1 MSKRGG
7 NIMDLGVK
15 LQELRKTKGISQQEL
30 ADKLNVSRQSVS
42 KWELND
48 SVPEISKIVLISEI
62 YSISL
67 DHLLRETDETTSSS
81 ERKNEAKVLFVVST
95 FLIVIGLLLAIGGWD
110 QEKYLESIAGGLII
124 QMVGLAVL
132 LIGKAISPSEKFPI
146 KLKVANYIFLAFMP
160 MSILTNMLK
169 GNSICPYPRNSQV
182 LLLFLSIYIAV
193 IVIGLVIIKKNRK

>member
-1 MSKRGG
+1 M
-7 NIMDLGVK
+7 NLGVK
-15 LQELRKTKGISQQEL
+15 LQELRKLKGISQQEL

-48 SVPEISKIVLISEI
+48 SVPDVSKIVLISEI

-67 DHLLRETDETTSSS
+67 DHLLKGKDEPTPNT
-81 ERKNEAKVLFVVST
+81 ERKNDAKVLFVVST
-95 FLIVIGLLLAIGGWD
+95 FLIVIGLLCAIGGWN

-132 LIGKAISPSEKFPI
+132 MIGKAISPSENFPI
-146 KLKVANYIFLAFMP
+146 KLKVTNYLFLTFMP

-169 GNSICPYPRNSQV
+169 GNLICPYPRNSQV
-182 LLLFLSIYIAV
+182 LLLFLSLYSVVLI
-193 IVIGLVIIKKNRK
+193 IGLLIIKKNKKLVT